1 VSGAAR
7 RRAVHPIEAES
18 YRILRG
24 LVDLSGLG
32 PLSRAVAER
41 VVHASADPAWA
52 ADLLLDEQALADGL
66 AALRAGAPVV
76 VDARMVAA
84 AVTSRPTVCALDLA
98 PASGRTEPPRGP
110 AARGWPAQEAVPSA
124 EDGPLSEDGHPGP
137 GETRSAAGVRAAFG
151 RVGTGAVW
159 VVGCA
164 PTALDA
170 LLGLPAEPAL
180 VIGLPVGFVGA
191 VEAKRALAAS
201 GLRAVTNRG
210 AKGGSAV
217 AAAALNALL
226 YHQEPA

>member
-98 PASGRTEPPRGP
+98 PDRP
-110 AARGWPAQEAVPSA
+110 
-124 EDGPLSEDGHPGP
+124 PGP

-159 VVGCA
+159 LVGCA

-201 GLRAVTNRG
+201 GLPAVTNRG

>member
-1 VSGAAR
+1 VSGTAG

-41 VVHASADPAWA
+41 VVHASADPTWA
-52 ADLLLDEQALADGL
+52 ADLLLDERALAGGL

-84 AVTSRPTVCALDLA
+84 AVTSRPTLCALD
-98 PASGRTEPPRGP
+98 TQDGP
-110 AARGWPAQEAVPSA
+110 A
-124 EDGPLSEDGHPGP
+124 GP
-137 GETRSAAGVRAAFG
+137 GETRSAAAVRAAFG
-151 RVGTGAVW
+151 QVGTGAVW

-170 LLGLPAEPAL
+170 LLRLPAAPAL
-180 VIGLPVGFVGA
+180 VVGLPVGFVGA

-201 GLRAVTNRG
+201 GLPGVTNRG
-210 AKGGSAV
+210 PRGGSAV